1 MFRQLQVL
9 LGLFKS
15 YKPECVPEDVPA
27 ISIHTA
33 FKKIN
38 VSLLSR
44 FKRIQVGNAFHT
56 VILYLNNDI
65 RAEFNIRQSKYLW
78 AL

>member
-1 MFRQLQVL
+1 MKGVPDIGVIINDKYLFLFIILQSVYRQLQVL
-9 LGLFKS
+9 LGLYKS

-38 VSLLSR
+38 ANLLDR
-44 FKRIQVGNAFHT
+44 FKRHQV
-56 VILYLNNDI
+56 
-65 RAEFNIRQSKYLW
+65 
-78 AL
+78 